1 MKLDLWKV
9 HALLSKIVQ
18 SNGNLLL
25 EANNYNL
32 REAFKKNQTTASFKI
47 DVVITTVKSLIKY
60 SCNLS

>member
-1 MKLDLWKV
+1 M
-9 HALLSKIVQ
+9 Q